1 MKLLRNYRVLRM
13 VYFFSDADLEWAV
26 GRRNLCL
33 ISNICD
39 ANIADRFQVKGD
51 TKGVLH
57 PWMTGQRAT
66 VTAERQT
73 NVF

>member
-1 MKLLRNYRVLRM
+1 M
-13 VYFFSDADLEWAV
+13 VSFFSDADFDWAV

-33 ISNICD
+33 ISNIHD
-39 ANIADRFQVKGD
+39 ANIADWFQVKGD

-57 PWMTGQRAT
+57 PRMTEQRAT